1 MVCLSQRWS
10 WAWRVQMLSGVF
22 EAVAMVSLCRSLQ
35 WALAAIRRRAFRKER
50 AASAAQNA
58 AVCFLVSY
66 MPLARSAPRV
76 KA

>member
-35 WALAAIRRRAFRKER
+35 WALAAIRGRAFNAKELR
-50 AASAAQNA
+50 AAPTKLLLVPYNTLAASL
-58 AVCFLVSY
+58 AVQCF
-66 MPLARSAPRV
+66 
-76 KA
+76 